1 MTGGSEPAGSE
12 PASGSKVLQGKVAV
26 VTGAS
31 AGLGLG
37 IAERFAAEGA
47 VVFGLDIN
55 PAPDRAHDAVHHLQ
69 VDVGDRDQVEA
80 AVESVLSRTGYIDVL
95 VCNAAIMQERV
106 SVIRTDEQTLHRVM
120 RVNFDGVFY
129 LCRAVGR
136 QMTAVRQ
143 GRIITV
149 SSQVAESPWPG
160 MAVYAASKAAVIAF
174 TRAFALEVA
183 ASGVYVNCILPG
195 TMDTDQMRQS
205 FGDVARTTG
214 GDVEELIAAK
224 RASMPLGRLG
234 TPSDAA
240 NLATWL
246 ASGQASFSVGAV
258 FDLTGGELWSRTG

>member
-1 MTGGSEPAGSE
+1 VTGGSEPVG
-12 PASGSKVLQGKVAV
+12 SGSKVLQTKVAV

-47 VVFGLDIN
+47 EVFGLDIN
-55 PAPDRAHDAVHHLQ
+55 PAPDGVHRGFHSGLHHLQ

-80 AVESVLSRTGYIDVL
+80 AIESVLDRAGHIDVL

-106 SVIRTDEQTLHRVM
+106 SVTQTDDETLRRVM

-129 LCRAVGR
+129 PCRAVGR
-136 QMTAVRQ
+136 HMTAMRR

-149 SSQVAESPWPG
+149 SSQVAAAPWPG

-174 TRAFALEVA
+174 TRAFALEVVG
-183 ASGVYVNCILPG
+183 SGVYVNCILPG

-205 FGDVARTTG
+205 FAGVAHATG
-214 GDVEELIAAK
+214 VDVEELIDVK
-224 RASMPLGRLG
+224 RRSMPLGRLG
-234 TPSDAA
+234 TPTDAA

-246 ASGQASFSVGAV
+246 ASDQASFSVGGL